1 MNLNLGTLIGQS
13 IAMIVF
19 VWFCMKYIWPV
30 IMSAIEQRQTEIANG
45 LAAAE
50 KGQSSLATA
59 KVEVDKIIAAARD
72 QARGII
78 DQANSRATG
87 IVEQGKADGEA
98 ARKAQ
103 VEAGRAEIEVELN
116 RAREE
121 LRGQVARIAVA
132 GAEKVLGREID
143 ANAHR
148 DLLGKLAAEL

>member
-1 MNLNLGTLIGQS
+1 VDFNLTLIGQS
-13 IAMIVF
+13 LAMLLF
-19 VWFCMKYIWPV
+19 VWFCMKYVWPL
-30 IMSAIEQRQTEIANG
+30 IMGAIEQRQTEIANG

-72 QARGII
+72 QARGIVE
-78 DQANSRATG
+78 QANTRASA

-103 VEAGRAEIEVELN
+103 VEAGRAEIGVEIN

-121 LRGQVARIAVA
+121 LRGQVA
-132 GAEKVLGREID
+132 
-143 ANAHR
+143 
-148 DLLGKLAAEL
+148 